1 MRPRSL
7 LTFAFLAL
15 AAITAP
21 ACGPGGDANNPSRT
35 PLADKWLAR
44 AQNSYRQG
52 DFEDAQHAGKAA
64 LEVAPKD
71 HDIRMINARIA
82 LARLEYAQ
90 ALRLT
95 DGMQSTDAHAIRG
108 RAFWYSGDLEQAAD
122 ALEAA
127 LRDPAVKDPWAREI
141 AALARRGTGRHPFQ
155 MEGGLVA
162 PVDMPQAGPAL
173 VVPCELEGE
182 RILAMI
188 ATGSGEVI
196 IDSNSRR
203 EAAWVNM
210 RFGDRIEVKDVPAL
224 TQDLSG
230 LSRQLGAPVKALL
243 GVNLL
248 RHLHVTFDRRGDQ
261 FVVRRSDP
269 PAPPDAS
276 RVPLWYVR
284 GGGMMM
290 RANVS
295 TREDGGAT
303 LLVDSSQP
311 FLLALNDSVWKKSGF
326 DMRLL
331 QTDPSIP
338 NLKTGVLPQFRIGGF
353 DLPGVPAV
361 QGASMEPLQQ
371 NIDVELGGV
380 MGAGLVSAF
389 RVTLGDEGRFAWLE
403 PDPALSGPSGRQSAP
418 QPPPGA
424 ASAPESL
431 TMPPPPAPP
440 APTAPAK
447 PAAATPATKPAAPAK
462 PAATEPKK

>member
-7 LTFAFLAL
+7 RSMLSLAFLAL

-64 LEVAPKD
+64 LEVAPRD
-71 HDIRMINARIA
+71 HDIRLINARIS

-90 ALRLT
+90 ALKLT
-95 DGMQSTDAHAIRG
+95 EGMQSTDAHAIRG

-162 PVDMPQAGPAL
+162 PVDMPPAGPAL

-210 RFGDRIEVKDVPAL
+210 KFGDRIEVKDIPAL

-269 PAPPDAS
+269 PAPPEAS

-290 RANVS
+290 RATVS
-295 TREDGGAT
+295 PREDGGAT

-326 DMRLL
+326 DMRNLR
-331 QTDPSIP
+331 TDPSIP

-389 RVTLGDEGRFAWLE
+389 RITLGDEGRFAWLE
-403 PDPALSGPSGRQSAP
+403 PDPALSGPTGRDAGGPPST
-418 QPPPGA
+418 PPPGA
-424 ASAPESL
+424 APAPEGL
-431 TMPPPPAPP
+431 TMPAPP
-440 APTAPAK
+440 APPPPSKPTPAK
-447 PAAATPATKPAAPAK
+447 PAP
-462 PAATEPKK
+462 EPKK

>member
-7 LTFAFLAL
+7 RSMLSLAFLAL

-64 LEVAPKD
+64 LEVAPRD
-71 HDIRMINARIA
+71 HDIRLINARIS

-90 ALRLT
+90 ALKLT
-95 DGMQSTDAHAIRG
+95 EGMQSTDAHAIRG

-162 PVDMPQAGPAL
+162 PVDMPPAGPAL

-210 RFGDRIEVKDVPAL
+210 KFGDRIEVKDIPAL

-269 PAPPDAS
+269 PAPPEAS

-290 RANVS
+290 RATVS
-295 TREDGGAT
+295 PREDGGAT

-326 DMRLL
+326 DMRNLR
-331 QTDPSIP
+331 TDPSIP

-389 RVTLGDEGRFAWLE
+389 RITLGDEGRFAWLE
-403 PDPALSGPSGRQSAP
+403 PDPTLSGPTGRE
-418 QPPPGA
+418 PPPGA
-424 ASAPESL
+424 APAPEGL
-431 TMPPPPAPP
+431 TMPAPP
-440 APTAPAK
+440 APPPPSKPTPAK
-447 PAAATPATKPAAPAK
+447 PAP
-462 PAATEPKK
+462 EPKK

>member
-15 AAITAP
+15 SAITAP

-64 LEVAPKD
+64 LEVAPRD
-71 HDIRMINARIA
+71 NDIRLINARIS

-90 ALRLT
+90 ALKLT

-162 PVDMPQAGPAL
+162 PIDMPPAGPAL

-210 RFGDRIEVKDVPAL
+210 KFGDRIEVKDIPAL

-290 RANVS
+290 RATVS
-295 TREDGGAT
+295 PREDGGAT

-326 DMRLL
+326 DMKLL
-331 QTDPSIP
+331 RTDPSIP

-389 RVTLGDEGRFAWLE
+389 RITLGDEGRFAWLE
-403 PDPALSGPSGRQSAP
+403 PDPALSGPTGRDP
-418 QPPPGA
+418 RDREPPPGA
-424 ASAPESL
+424 GPAPEGLS
-431 TMPPPPAPP
+431 MPAPP
-440 APTAPAK
+440 APPPPSKPAPAPAK
-447 PAAATPATKPAAPAK
+447 P
-462 PAATEPKK
+462 EPKK

>member
-7 LTFAFLAL
+7 RSLLSFAFLAL

-52 DFEDAQHAGKAA
+52 DFEDAQHAAKAA
-64 LEVAPKD
+64 LEAAPRD
-71 HDIRMINARIA
+71 HDIRLINARIS

-90 ALRLT
+90 ALKLT

-122 ALEAA
+122 SLEAA

-162 PVDMPQAGPAL
+162 PIDMPPAGPAL

-210 RFGDRIEVKDVPAL
+210 KFGDRIEVKDIPAL

-290 RANVS
+290 RATVS
-295 TREDGGAT
+295 PREDGGAT

-326 DMRLL
+326 DMKQLR
-331 QTDPSIP
+331 TDPSIP

-389 RVTLGDEGRFAWLE
+389 RFTLGDEGRFAWLE
-403 PDPALSGPSGRQSAP
+403 PDPALSSPTGRERDPRDSG
-418 QPPPGA
+418 PPPGA
-424 ASAPESL
+424 ASAPAGL
-431 TMPPPPAPP
+431 TVPPPPAPP
-440 APTAPAK
+440 PPRKPEPAPAAK
-447 PAAATPATKPAAPAK
+447 PA
-462 PAATEPKK
+462 EPKK

>member
-1 MRPRSL
+1 MRSRSL

-15 AAITAP
+15 AVVTAP
-21 ACGPGGDANNPSRT
+21 ACGLGDPNNPSRT

-44 AQNSYRQG
+44 AQNSYKSG
-52 DFEDAQHAGKAA
+52 DFDDAQHAAKAA

-71 HDIRMINARIA
+71 HDVRMINARIS

-95 DGMQSTDAHAIRG
+95 DGMLTTDAHAIRG

-162 PVDMPQAGPAL
+162 NVDMPQAGPAL

-210 RFGDRIEVKDVPAL
+210 KFGDRIEVKDVPAL

-261 FVVRRSDP
+261 FVVRRQDP
-269 PAPPDAS
+269 PAPPEAS

-290 RANVS
+290 RATVNA
-295 TREDGGAT
+295 RDDGGAT

-311 FLLALNDSVWKKSGF
+311 FLLALNDTVWKKSGF

-331 QTDPSIP
+331 RSDPSAP
-338 NLKTGVLPQFRIGGF
+338 NLKMGVLPQFRIGGF

-361 QGASMEPLQQ
+361 QGATMGPLQQ
-371 NIDVELGGV
+371 NVDVELGGV

-389 RVTLGDEGRFAWLE
+389 RFTLADEGRFAWLE
-403 PDPALSGPSGRQSAP
+403 PDPGLTGGGRPSENAQPGGPA
-418 QPPPGA
+418 PGA
-424 ASAPESL
+424 APAPPGL
-431 TMPPPPAPP
+431 TMPPPPPP
-440 APTAPAK
+440 PSPGKSPGLAPA
-447 PAAATPATKPAAPAK
+447 TPSKAPA
-462 PAATEPKK
+462 EPKK